1 MQTSSIVTFANEA
14 GDMKY
19 DVWLS
24 IGYAEYGESGIV
36 NQDQLISMADKR
48 LYTIK
53 NNRKMQGRAD
63 K

>member
-1 MQTSSIVTFANEA
+1 ME
-14 GDMKY
+14 Y

-24 IGYAEYGESGIV
+24 IGYAEYGESGIA